1 MVPSIIVSFVEE
13 LMRALPLL
21 MLLKVPLFKRQWSFA
36 NLVLIAAAT
45 GAGFGV
51 AEDLYRFGTAS
62 DHAQSIPSGWTP
74 VFSQGYRLVPS
85 IGRVLTS
92 WLPVGV
98 SGPRDLARLNLD
110 LVWSAVAGLAVGL
123 TVFKRT
129 AAARLTGLGQY
140 VCISLDHRTARAGA
154 AWFGPP
160 PCSREQE
167 GQQVSLRSSP
177 ANIPEDA

>member
-13 LMRALPLL
+13 LMKVLPQL
-21 MLLKVPLFKRQWSFA
+21 MLRKVPLFKRQWSFA
-36 NLVLIAAAT
+36 DLVLIAAAT
-45 GAGFGV
+45 GAGFGL
-51 AEDLYRFGTAS
+51 AENLYRFGTAS
-62 DHAQSIPSGWTP
+62 DHAQSITPAWTL
-74 VFSQGYRLVPS
+74 VFSQGYLLVSS

-98 SGPRDLARLNLD
+98 SGPRDLARLNLH

-129 AAARLTGLGQY
+129 AGARLTALGLY
-140 VCISLDHRTARAGA
+140 VCISLDYRTVRAGA
-154 AWFGPP
+154 AGFGPP
-160 PCSREQE
+160 PWSREQE